1 MKKIL
6 ISTIVDGNIGNRLQN
21 YAMQKLFKDRGYD
34 VKTMCF
40 YPNNHIA
47 KIKYYIRSVL
57 YNSVPSLF
65 DSIWRWDAF
74 NFRYVKLGKNLE
86 YYKNHPDTVDYYVV
100 GSDQVW
106 NPEWYSQERV
116 DAFLLPFAQDAKKVA
131 ISASF
136 GISSFSGEWRGT
148 FSKELSRF
156 KAISVREKDAV
167 DIVEDLTGREAEL
180 VIDPTMMLSADDW
193 RCIMAKPKIE
203 GVKGKYILTYFL
215 GGVTETAQNRID
227 ELVKKYDFK
236 VIDQA
241 EYADLIG
248 PGEFLYLLSHAQ
260 IVITDS
266 FHGCVFSTIFK
277 IPFLVYRRKN
287 TVLDMF
293 SRIDTLLNM
302 LDLCDRHD
310 DENKLQDVLQ
320 CDFSHTKN
328 LIKKEQK
335 KLNEF
340 IDSALN

>member
-1 MKKIL
+1 MKKVL

-21 YAMQKLFKDRGYD
+21 YAMQKLFKDRGYE

-47 KIKYYIRSVL
+47 KIKYYIRGVL
-57 YNSVPSLF
+57 YNTVPSLF

-74 NFRYVKLGKNLE
+74 NFKYVKLGKNLE
-86 YYKNHPDTVDYYVV
+86 YYKNHPDEVDYYIV

-106 NPEWYSQERV
+106 NPEWFSEERV
-116 DAFLLPFAQDAKKVA
+116 DAFLLPFAQDTKKVA
-131 ISASF
+131 VSASF
-136 GISSFSGEWRGT
+136 GISSFPDEWKDV
-148 FSKELSRF
+148 FSKELSKF

-167 DIVEDLTGREAEL
+167 DIVQNLSNRKAEL
-180 VIDPTMMLSADDW
+180 VIDPTMMLSAEDW
-193 RCIMAKPKIE
+193 KHIIRKPKIDDVNE
-203 GVKGKYILTYFL
+203 RYILTYFL
-215 GGVTETAQNRID
+215 GGATEAAQKRVE
-227 ELVKKYDFK
+227 ELIQKYHFR

-241 EYADLIG
+241 AYADQIG

-266 FHGCVFSTIFK
+266 FHGCVFSTIFQ
-277 IPFLVYRRKN
+277 IPFLVYRRNN

-302 LDLCDRHD
+302 LNLCDRHD

-320 CDFSHTKN
+320 CDFSHTN
-328 LIKKEQK
+328 ILIKKEQE
-335 KLNEF
+335 KLNAF
-340 IDSALN
+340 IDCGLN

>member
-21 YAMQKLFKDRGYD
+21 YAMQKLFRDRGYD
-34 VKTMCF
+34 VKTVCF

-47 KIKYYIRSVL
+47 KIKYYIRGVL
-57 YNSVPSLF
+57 YNAMPSLF

-86 YYKNHPDTVDYYVV
+86 YYKNHPDAVDYYVV

-116 DAFLLPFAQDAKKVA
+116 DAFLLPFAQDSKKIAV
-131 ISASF
+131 SASF
-136 GISSFSGEWRGT
+136 GISNFSGEWRDT
-148 FSKELSRF
+148 FSKELSSF

-167 DIVEDLTGREAEL
+167 DIVKELTGRDAEL
-180 VIDPTMMLSADDW
+180 VIDPTMMLSAEDW
-193 RCIMAKPKIE
+193 KRVMSKPKID
-203 GVKGKYILTYFL
+203 GMNKKYILTYFL
-215 GGVTETAQNRID
+215 GSITDAAQRRID
-227 ELVKKYDFK
+227 ELVQKYHFF
-236 VIDQA
+236 VIDQST
-241 EYADLIG
+241 YADLIG

-266 FHGCVFSTIFK
+266 FHGCVFSTIFE
-277 IPFLVYRRKN
+277 IPFLVYRRNN

-293 SRIDTLLNM
+293 SRIDTLLDT
-302 LDLCDRHD
+302 LALHGRHD
-310 DENKLQDVLQ
+310 DENKLRDVLK
-320 CDFSHTKN
+320 CDYSHAKQ
-328 LIKKEQK
+328 LIKNEQK

-340 IDSALN
+340 INLALK